1 MKKIRRPLVDINW
14 RDFRTGE
21 IVKEK
26 YVLEQ
31 EKNVE
36 ERVSKWLEQKVKESK
51 ITGKIFVEWLG
62 RVNI

>member
-31 EKNVE
+31 EKNIDKRIEEWIKQKVE
-36 ERVSKWLEQKVKESK
+36 ESKVDW
-51 ITGKIFVEWLG
+51 KIFVEWLG

>member
-36 ERVSKWLEQKVKESK
+36 ERISKWLKKKAEESK

>member
-31 EKNVE
+31 EKNIDKRIE
-36 ERVSKWLEQKVKESK
+36 EWIKQKVKESK
-51 ITGKIFVEWLG
+51 VDWKIFVEWLG